1 MEVPSDSGDQFDSSL
16 IDLQDRSNAELR
28 MMIEDLRREEEAVS
42 YRRRVLHGR
51 IDILRAELVTRLKSQ
66 HQAGE
71 DLISGSEFD
80 RLIDILSSDSR
91 SLSGRYEPYPDDM
104 DSDEQNPEVRKEG

>member
-1 MEVPSDSGDQFDSSL
+1 MEVQSDSADRFESSL
-16 IDLQDRSNAELR
+16 IDLQCKSNAELR

-51 IDILRAELVTRLKSQ
+51 IDILRAELVARLKSQ

-71 DLISGSEFD
+71 DLISGSDFE

-91 SLSGRYEPYPDDM
+91 SLSGSPES
-104 DSDEQNPEVRKEG
+104 DSDERVTKRE